1 MYIYYM
7 WIMSNFCLHQRIA
20 KIGYHILIWN
30 FTLISRLV
38 YCRIIGVCGGPV
50 FVALCPGIY
59 IPISLYLIIFFN
71 TCVFIKILLITLPT
85 RLCPHELGK
94 FWPSNDSTLLVC
106 TMCVNIFGVMFL
118 LLHTQQL
125 LRGFKIYLFHLQNR
139 NWRKKR
145 MNTNREEVVVHWF
158 RHGLRLHDNP
168 SLIDGLSECDRFY
181 PVFIFDGE
189 VAGNLLFFFEKSVEV
204 HL

>member
-1 MYIYYM
+1 M
-7 WIMSNFCLHQRIA
+7 
-20 KIGYHILIWN
+20 
-30 FTLISRLV
+30 
-38 YCRIIGVCGGPV
+38 
-50 FVALCPGIY
+50 CPW
-59 IPISLYLIIFFN
+59 
-71 TCVFIKILLITLPT
+71 TRKILAI
-85 RLCPHELGK
+85 HK
-94 FWPSNDSTLLVC
+94 NDSTLLVC

-189 VAGNLLFFFEKSVEV
+189 VAGNLLFFFEKRFIAELNFQGRFFFLLFQNNCDQGSIWIVFNMTNDLKV
-204 HL
+204 WFAYRYCNDFASLRDCCLSFRN